1 MDTRLAYGRVAALI
15 PAAGEGRRMGGAM
28 PKQFL
33 QIGGREILARTLE
46 VFEECRAIDEIWVV
60 VAAEHCAWC
69 QETIVERYGLRKVR
83 GVVAGGATRQE
94 SVWRGLQ
101 HVAEAVGLVVVH
113 DGVRPL
119 VTELLVQRTL
129 ASASRHGAAI
139 AAVPLKDT
147 LKRVS
152 EAYEVEGTVPR
163 ERLWR
168 IQTPQAFHHALLRTA
183 FQHAWQQGLQ
193 ATDEAGLIEAIGHA
207 VKIVPGDEHNIK
219 ITTPDDVVFCE
230 TLLHYRA

>member
-1 MDTRLAYGRVAALI
+1 M
-15 PAAGEGRRMGGAM
+15 GEVM

-33 QIGGREILARTLE
+33 QLGGREVLTRTLE
-46 VFEECRAIDEIWVV
+46 VFEACMAIDEILVV
-60 VAAEHCAWC
+60 VAAEHCVLC

-101 HVAEAVGLVVVH
+101 HVAADVELVVVH

-119 VTELLVQRTL
+119 VTERLIQRTL
-129 ASASRHGAAI
+129 ASASRYGAAI

-152 EAYEVEGTVPR
+152 EAHEVESTVPR

-168 IQTPQAFHHALLRTA
+168 IQTPQAFRHVLLRTA
-183 FQHAWQQGLQ
+183 FQHAWQQDLQ
-193 ATDEAGLIEAIGHA
+193 ATDEAGLIEALGYP

-219 ITTPDDVVFCE
+219 ITTPDDLVFCE
-230 TLLHYRA
+230 AFLRYRA

>member
-1 MDTRLAYGRVAALI
+1 VDTRLAYGRVAALI
-15 PAAGEGRRMGGAM
+15 PAAGEGRRMGGAT
-28 PKQFL
+28 PKQYL
-33 QIGGREILARTLE
+33 QLGGRELLARTLE
-46 VFEECRAIDEIWVV
+46 VFEACTAIDEIWVV

-83 GVVAGGATRQE
+83 GVIAGGATRQE

-101 HVAEAVGLVVVH
+101 HVAEAIELVVVH

-119 VTELLVQRTL
+119 VPELLIQQTL
-129 ASASRHGAAI
+129 ASARQHGAAI

-152 EAYEVEGTVPR
+152 ETHEVEDTVPR

-168 IQTPQAFHHALLRTA
+168 IQTPQAFRHALLRTA
-183 FQHAWQQGLQ
+183 FQYAWQHSLQ
-193 ATDEAGLIEAIGHA
+193 ATDEAGLIEAMGHP
-207 VKIVPGDEHNIK
+207 VKIVPGYEYNVK
-219 ITTPDDVVFCE
+219 ITTPDDLIFCE
-230 TLLHYRA
+230 TFLRHRA

>member
-1 MDTRLAYGRVAALI
+1 VAALI

-33 QIGGREILARTLE
+33 QLGGRELLARTLE
-46 VFEECRAIDEIWVV
+46 VFEACMVIDEIWVV

-83 GVVAGGATRQE
+83 GVVAGGATRQD

-101 HVAEAVGLVVVH
+101 HVAEAVELIVVH

-119 VTELLVQRTL
+119 VPELLIQQTL

-152 EAYEVEGTVPR
+152 EAHEVEDTVPR

-168 IQTPQAFHHALLRTA
+168 VQTPQAFHHTLLRTA
-183 FQHAWQQGLQ
+183 FQHAWRHGLQ
-193 ATDEAGLIEAIGHA
+193 ATDEAGLIEAIGHP
-207 VKIVPGDEHNIK
+207 VKIVPGYEYNVK
-219 ITTPDDVVFCE
+219 ITTPDDLAFCE
-230 TLLHYRA
+230 TFLRHRA